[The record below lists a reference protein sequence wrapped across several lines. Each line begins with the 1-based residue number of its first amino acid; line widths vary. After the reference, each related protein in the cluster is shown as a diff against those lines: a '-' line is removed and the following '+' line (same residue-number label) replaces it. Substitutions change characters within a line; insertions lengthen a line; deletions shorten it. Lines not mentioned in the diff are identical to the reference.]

1 MLILPALKNY
11 DVPIINTKFGKYP
24 KGSVLSYHQ
33 PLESNC
39 IINIYDGIAFPDLP
53 LVNVIQNEYSF
64 VLTESQLVKFEGLNL
79 QLTEIK
85 IFQEQTRLQS
95 LTPLWFRVR
104 RHRITASQMGEICKR
119 RKGHDA
125 LATRLKTTRRCM
137 TAAMRGGN
145 ICEPIAGKAYATKLQ
160 ILHSVF

>member
-1 MLILPALKNY
+1 M
-11 DVPIINTKFGKYP
+11 
-24 KGSVLSYHQ
+24 
-33 PLESNC
+33 
-39 IINIYDGIAFPDLP
+39 
-53 LVNVIQNEYSF
+53 
-64 VLTESQLVKFEGLNL
+64 VKFEGHIL

-85 IFQEQTRLQS
+85 KFEEQTRLQS

-119 RKGHDA
+119 RKGHGA

-137 TAAMRGGN
+137 TAAMRRGN

-160 ILHSVF
+160 SKVNLYPCQWCCCKLVVTMDCNKSRQKGVQPREKFSIRSFRNQMSNCTKHK

>member
-1 MLILPALKNY
+1 
-11 DVPIINTKFGKYP
+11 
-24 KGSVLSYHQ
+24 LSYHQ

-64 VLTESQLVKFEGLNL
+64 VLIESELVKFGGHRL

-85 IFQEQTRLQS
+85 QFEEQTRLQS

-104 RHRITASQMGEICKR
+104 RHRITASHMREICKR
-119 RKGHDA
+119 RKDHEA
-125 LATRLKTTRRCM
+125 LATRLKTTRCM
-137 TAAMRGGN
+137 TAAMRRGH

-160 ILHSVF
+160 NKVNLYPCGVVVNLWSPWIAASPDRKVYNPE

>member
-1 MLILPALKNY
+1 MRSCY
-11 DVPIINTKFGKYP
+11 SVPSTIFGKYP

-79 QLTEIK
+79 QLTEIY
-85 IFQEQTRLQS
+85 ISISSVHPHSFSSIS
-95 LTPLWFRVR
+95 LHLCFV
-104 RHRITASQMGEICKR
+104 
-119 RKGHDA
+119 
-125 LATRLKTTRRCM
+125 
-137 TAAMRGGN
+137 
-145 ICEPIAGKAYATKLQ
+145 KLD
-160 ILHSVF
+160 I